1 MKYDA
6 VISLGSFCQ
15 VGGALWLYGLK
26 NINSPLDNFGIK
38 RWQSIAEILKSRF
51 AHYWRLENMGFG
63 KVVKEFSAVCGPNT
77 PLRKMYDNKYD
88 LVSNHNF
95 LESENPE
102 GNEFASYPQFREKLA
117 FLEEVFIKQCTEYDN
132 IRFVLK
138 AMSWP
143 NPKETP
149 VSLADIQELC
159 QVLSELR
166 EGKAFDLSIAVPLT
180 QFKTI
185 SAEVMAAGMTNVIVS
200 SWDIEFND
208 EKGPEW
214 DALLAD
220 IELDPDYYWQLIS
233 RIIGNTD
240 IDLRTV
246 NNF

>member
-38 RWQSIAEILKSRF
+38 RWQSITEILNSRF
-51 AHYWRLENMGFG
+51 EHYWRLENMGFG
-63 KVVKEFSAVCGPNT
+63 KVVKEYSAVCGPET
-77 PLRKMYDNKYD
+77 PLRKVYDNKYD

-95 LESENPE
+95 MESENPE
-102 GNEFASYPQFREKLA
+102 GNEFATYDQFREKLA
-117 FLEEVFIKQCTEYDN
+117 FLEEVFLKQCDQYEN

-138 AMSWP
+138 AMNWP
-143 NPKETP
+143 NPKETSVEP
-149 VSLADIQELC
+149 SDIADLLAALAD
-159 QVLSELR
+159 LR
-166 EGKAFDLSIAVPLT
+166 GGKPFDLSIAVPL
-180 QFKTI
+180 KRYESI
-185 SAEVMAAGMTNVIVS
+185 RNWIAESGITNVIVS

-208 EKGPEW
+208 QKHEEW